1 MEKITNPSINRLA
14 RRAGVKSLS
23 NDCYDTVRNL
33 IGMEL
38 DNIIKTILVVNNTKT
53 IMVKDVYDALHIM
66 NHNITQSNDLN
77 NTSCLR

>member
-38 DNIIKTILVVNNTKT
+38 DNIIK
-53 IMVKDVYDALHIM
+53 
-66 NHNITQSNDLN
+66 NIT
-77 NTSCLR
+77 